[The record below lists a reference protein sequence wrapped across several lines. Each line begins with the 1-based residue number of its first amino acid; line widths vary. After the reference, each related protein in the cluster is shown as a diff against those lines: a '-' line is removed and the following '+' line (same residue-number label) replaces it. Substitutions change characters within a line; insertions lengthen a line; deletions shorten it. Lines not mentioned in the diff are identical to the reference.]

1 MKNQGKTQKNMGKEG
16 ELRENIEKHEK
27 TRDKVGK
34 TGGMHGYT
42 GKIQP
47 GV

>member
-27 TRDKVGK
+27 TR
-34 TGGMHGYT
+34 GMHGYT